1 MSPAIARFAKPVI
14 GVLEFLAPL
23 ADLGIRL
30 WVAKFFWDSGLSKIY
45 ADGAFPFVH
54 VSPTTITLFQTEYHV
69 PVLSPVVAAYLGTGV
84 ELIFPAMLVI
94 GLGGR
99 FAAAVLFVFNIVA
112 VVSYPG
118 LEEFG
123 IAQHQLYG
131 TLLLLPLLRG
141 PGRISVDHF
150 IRQRY
155 LGERPT
161 SRVPRTARRRV

>member
-1 MSPAIARFAKPVI
+1 MSTAAVRLAKPI
-14 GVLEFLAPL
+14 LHGLEWLAPI

-30 WVAKFFWDSGLSKIY
+30 WIAKFFWDSGLSKINL
-45 ADGAFPFVH
+45 DGSFPFVH
-54 VSPTTITLFQTEYHV
+54 LNPTTITLFQTEYHV
-69 PVLSPVVAAYLGTGV
+69 PVLSPVVAAYLGTAV
-84 ELIFPAMLVI
+84 ELVFPVLLAI

-99 FAAAVLFVFNIVA
+99 FAAAVLFVFNIIA

-123 IAQHQLYG
+123 VAQHQLYG

-141 PGRISVDHF
+141 PGKISLDHF

-155 LGERPT
+155 LR
-161 SRVPRTARRRV
+161 